1 MNTKLR
7 NRNKINEILRIT
19 NQKLVKYESLLER
32 VGSYMPQYHSYKS
45 RTFGKVNI
53 VAASIWRRLFPSIP
67 YFVGDIVKFTI
78 TIEIFPEKIN
88 EDIIVFEKFGE
99 NETSRGVIATK
110 KTLVNGAIIPAEG
123 DVVYSI
129 GVQDSPLR
137 QTVLTARVINRDTIF
152 FQWFW
157 FFLGALVTFLGIVLA
172 WVLGFIP

>member
-7 NRNKINEILRIT
+7 NRNEILRTT
-19 NQKLVKYESLLER
+19 NPKLVKYESLLER
-32 VGSYMPQYHSYKS
+32 VGIYMPQYHSYKS

-53 VAASIWRRLFPSIP
+53 VAASIWRWLFPSIP

-99 NETSRGVIATK
+99 HEISHGYITTK
-110 KTLVNGAIIPAEG
+110 KTLVNGSIIPAEG

-129 GVQDSPLR
+129 GAKNSPLR
-137 QTVLTARVINRDTIF
+137 QVVFTAKVINRDTIF
-152 FQWFW
+152 FQWAW

-172 WVLGFIP
+172 WVLGFTP